1 MSKLAAGG
9 WGGEIFRTIEVSCH
23 SAEIEDD
30 FEKYSKCCYITV

>member
-9 WGGEIFRTIEVSCH
+9 GWGGGEICRTIEFNGVGSH

-30 FEKYSKCCYITV
+30 F